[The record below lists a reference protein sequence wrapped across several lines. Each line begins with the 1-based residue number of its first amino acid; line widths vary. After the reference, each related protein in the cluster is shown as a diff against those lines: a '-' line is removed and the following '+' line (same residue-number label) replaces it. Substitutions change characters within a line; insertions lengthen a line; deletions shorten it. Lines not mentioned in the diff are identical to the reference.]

1 MSLLLVAIIPLLLI
15 SSILYIKSS
24 QGFDMILQ
32 DNQTATKQSISNQIN
47 KASDDL
53 LQLTKSY
60 AANPAWL
67 EAYQS
72 GDRNRLESAVQ
83 PVFERLKNEHQ
94 LDVLEFGA
102 MNGQVFFRG
111 HNPKKYGDDKSD
123 VPCCSGSIE

>member
-1 MSLLLVAIIPLLLI
+1 MKVSKSIKSKLFMSLLLVAIIPLLLI

-24 QGFDMILQ
+24 QGFDTILQ

-72 GDRNRLESAVQ
+72 G
-83 PVFERLKNEHQ
+83 ERK
-94 LDVLEFGA
+94 
-102 MNGQVFFRG
+102 
-111 HNPKKYGDDKSD
+111 
-123 VPCCSGSIE
+123 